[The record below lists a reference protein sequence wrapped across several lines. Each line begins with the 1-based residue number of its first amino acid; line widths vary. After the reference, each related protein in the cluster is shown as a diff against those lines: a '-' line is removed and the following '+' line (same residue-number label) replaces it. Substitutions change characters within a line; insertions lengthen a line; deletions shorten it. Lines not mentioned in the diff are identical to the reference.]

1 MAEKMPSAEEIKN
14 SIEKNRLNGGEKAEK
29 KSEKVFVV
37 TNLEDGSQEVMGE
50 SRMKER
56 FSDDKDAKNK
66 GFKVE
71 HHFGGLSM
79 DENGTIW
86 GCPDTNY
93 PNFRQKGDP
102 VHDEI
107 SDEDWCEMEFVPDE
121 K

>member
-1 MAEKMPSAEEIKN
+1 MLEKMPSAEEPK
-14 SIEKNRLNGGEKAEK
+14 K
-29 KSEKVFVV
+29 KSEKVYVV

-50 SRMKER
+50 RKMKEH
-56 FSDDKDAKNK
+56 FSDEKDAENK

-86 GCPDTNY
+86 GRPDASY
-93 PNFRQKGDP
+93 PNFSPIGEP

-107 SDEDWCEMEFVPDE
+107 SGEDWCEMEFAPD
-121 K
+121 KK